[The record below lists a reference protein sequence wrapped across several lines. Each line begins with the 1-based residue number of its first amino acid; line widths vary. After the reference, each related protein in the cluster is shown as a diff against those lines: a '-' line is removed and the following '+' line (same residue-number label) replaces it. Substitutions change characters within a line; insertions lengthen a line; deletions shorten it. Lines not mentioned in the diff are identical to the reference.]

1 MSTSRESYH
10 HGRLADALEEAAL
23 HLLEQMP
30 AAEIS
35 LREVARAANVSHNA
49 PYHHFRD
56 RLGLLKAL
64 AERSMDDLTA
74 AVEAAI
80 DGAGAEADARL
91 RAGGAAYIRFA
102 VAHPHAFNVVYD
114 PLVCVPTQPSAAMA
128 PRIERLERVLAE
140 TVAATGLV
148 AEAEIRALW
157 GLVHGL
163 GTLCAAGHFTEAE
176 ALAASDAAITRLLA
190 GLTREEN
197 AIDG

>member
-1 MSTSRESYH
+1 MLLMSSSRDSYH

-49 PYHHFRD
+49 PYHHFTD

-74 AVEAAI
+74 AVEHAI
-80 DGAGAEADARL
+80 DGAGSEVDARL
-91 RAGGAAYIRFA
+91 RAGGAAYIGFA

-114 PLVCVPTQPSAAMA
+114 PLVCVPTQPSETMA

-148 AEAEIRALW
+148 DDAEVRALW

-163 GTLCAAGHFTEAE
+163 GMLCAAGHFTEPD
-176 ALAASDAAITRLLA
+176 ALRASDAAITRMLA
-190 GLTREEN
+190 GLSRE
-197 AIDG
+197 